1 MTEYSM
7 ALDPQKIPRHV
18 AIIMD
23 GNGRWAQRRGLMRV
37 RGHVAGIESVRVVSR
52 VARGLGISYL
62 TLFAFSEENWRR
74 PRMEIRVLMG
84 LMRSYLRRELAEMQA
99 NQIALKAIGNLSQ
112 LPERVRREL
121 AETIAATSHGSRM
134 DLTLALSYGG
144 RSEIVHA
151 VQSLAREVA
160 AGRLK
165 PEDIDAA
172 LFARSLYTAGMP
184 DPDLIIR
191 TSGEL
196 RLSNF
201 LLWQSAYTE
210 LYVTETLWPDFRE
223 DDFLKALETY
233 QQRDRRF
240 GLTQEQ
246 IDQIASRHDNLRK
259 GPGGISARVPPPFKL
274 PAHKTI
280 CPLPPV

>member
-1 MTEYSM
+1 M
-7 ALDPQKIPRHV
+7 
-18 AIIMD
+18 
-23 GNGRWAQRRGLMRV
+23 
-37 RGHVAGIESVRVVSR
+37 ESVRVVTR
-52 VARGLGISYL
+52 LARRLGISYL
-62 TLFAFSEENWRR
+62 TLFAFSEENWQR
-74 PRMEIRVLMG
+74 PAMEIRVLMA
-84 LMRSYLRRELAEMQA
+84 LMRSYLRRELKEMQD

-112 LPERVRREL
+112 LPERVQREL
-121 AETIAATSHGSRM
+121 EATIAATAAGAQM

-144 RSEIVHA
+144 RNEIVQA

-172 LFARSLYTAGMP
+172 RFSRALYTADMP

-191 TSGEL
+191 TSGEY

-223 DDFLKALETY
+223 DEFRQALETY

-246 IDQIASRHDNLRK
+246 IEALNGSE
-259 GPGGISARVPPPFKL
+259 
-274 PAHKTI
+274 
-280 CPLPPV
+280 

>member
-1 MTEYSM
+1 MTDDSM

-23 GNGRWAQRRGLMRV
+23 GNGRWAQRRGWFRV
-37 RGHVAGIESVRVVSR
+37 RGHVAGMESVRVVTR
-52 VARGLGISYL
+52 LARRLGISYL
-62 TLFAFSEENWRR
+62 TLFAFSEENWQR
-74 PRMEIRVLMG
+74 PAMEIRVLMA
-84 LMRSYLRRELAEMQA
+84 LMRSYLRRELQEMQD

-121 AETIAATSHGSRM
+121 EETIAATAAGDRM

-144 RSEIVHA
+144 RSEIVQA

-160 AGRLK
+160 AGLLS

-172 LFARSLYTAGMP
+172 RFSRALYTADMP

-191 TSGEL
+191 TSGEY

-210 LYVTETLWPDFRE
+210 LYVTDTLWPDFRE
-223 DDFLKALETY
+223 EEFLKALTTF

-246 IDQIASRHDNLRK
+246 IEALNGSEPRD
-259 GPGGISARVPPPFKL
+259 
-274 PAHKTI
+274 
-280 CPLPPV
+280 

>member
-1 MTEYSM
+1 LTDYSM

-23 GNGRWAQRRGLMRV
+23 GNGRWAQRRGWFRV

-52 VARGLGISYL
+52 VAQRLGISYL

-74 PRMEIRVLMG
+74 PRMEIRVLMA
-84 LMRSYLRRELAEMQA
+84 LMRSYLRRDVAEMQA
-99 NQIALKAIGNLSQ
+99 NQIALKAIGNLKM
-112 LPERVRREL
+112 LPEKVLQEL
-121 AETIAATSHGSRM
+121 EATIAATAAGTRM

-144 RSEIVHA
+144 RNEIVQA
-151 VQSLAREVA
+151 AQSLAREVA

-172 LFARSLYTAGMP
+172 RFARGLYTADMP
-184 DPDLIIR
+184 DPDLLIR
-191 TSGEL
+191 TSGEY

-210 LYVTETLWPDFRE
+210 LYVTDTLWPDFRE
-223 DDFLKALETY
+223 GEFLKALQTY

-246 IDQIASRHDNLRK
+246 IEALN
-259 GPGGISARVPPPFKL
+259 GPEPQD
-274 PAHKTI
+274 
-280 CPLPPV
+280 

>member
-1 MTEYSM
+1 MTEPFM
-7 ALDPQKIPRHV
+7 PLEPQKIPRHV

-52 VARGLGISYL
+52 VAHGLGISYL

-74 PRMEIRVLMG
+74 PRMEIRVLMA
-84 LMRSYLRRELAEMQA
+84 LMRSYLRRDLAEMKA
-99 NQIALKAIGNLSQ
+99 NQIALKAIGNLKL
-112 LPERVRREL
+112 LPERVLQEL
-121 AETIAATSHGSRM
+121 EYTIAATAGGTRM

-144 RSEIVHA
+144 RSEILHA
-151 VQSLAREVA
+151 VQTLAQEIA

-172 LFARSLYTAGMP
+172 LFSRYLYTNGMP

-191 TSGEL
+191 TSGEY

-201 LLWQSAYTE
+201 LLWQAAYTE

-223 DDFLKALETY
+223 ADFLKALETY
-233 QQRDRRF
+233 QQRQRRF

-246 IDQIASRHDNLRK
+246 IEAQSQ
-259 GPGGISARVPPPFKL
+259 
-274 PAHKTI
+274 
-280 CPLPPV
+280 

>member
-1 MTEYSM
+1 LTDNSKP
-7 ALDPQKIPRHV
+7 LDPQKIPRHV

-23 GNGRWAQRRGLMRV
+23 GNGRWAQRRGFHRV
-37 RGHVAGIESVRVVSR
+37 RGHVVGAESVRVVTR
-52 VARGLGISYL
+52 LARQLGISYL
-62 TLFAFSEENWRR
+62 TLFAFSEENWQR
-74 PRMEIRVLMG
+74 PGMEIRVLMA
-84 LMRSYLRRELAEMQA
+84 LLRRYLHRELSEMRD
-99 NQIALKAIGNLSQ
+99 NQIALKAIGDLSQ
-112 LPERVRREL
+112 LPEAVQRDLEQ
-121 AETIAATSHGSRM
+121 TIAATAEGARM

-151 VQSLAREVA
+151 AQTLAREVA
-160 AGRLK
+160 AGRLL

-172 LFARSLYTAGMP
+172 RFSRYLYTGGMP

-191 TSGEL
+191 TSGEY

-210 LYVTETLWPDFRE
+210 LYVTDTLWPDFRE
-223 DDFLKALETY
+223 DDFIKAIEVY

-246 IDQIASRHDNLRK
+246 IEAMEASNSRH
-259 GPGGISARVPPPFKL
+259 
-274 PAHKTI
+274 
-280 CPLPPV
+280 

>member
-1 MTEYSM
+1 MTDYSM

-23 GNGRWAQRRGLMRV
+23 GNGRWAQRRGWFRV
-37 RGHVAGIESVRVVSR
+37 RGHVAGMESVRVVTR
-52 VARGLGISYL
+52 LARRLGISYL
-62 TLFAFSEENWRR
+62 TLFAFSEENWQR
-74 PRMEIRVLMG
+74 PAMEIRVLMA
-84 LMRSYLRRELAEMQA
+84 LMRSYLRRELTEMQD

-121 AETIAATSHGSRM
+121 EETIAATAAGARM

-144 RSEIVHA
+144 RSEIVQA

-172 LFARSLYTAGMP
+172 RFSRSLYTADMP

-191 TSGEL
+191 TSGEY

-223 DDFLKALETY
+223 DEFLQALETY

-246 IDQIASRHDNLRK
+246 IEALNGSEPAALGCGGRAK
-259 GPGGISARVPPPFKL
+259 GESPF
-274 PAHKTI
+274 
-280 CPLPPV
+280 PLPQAPTPIP

>member
-7 ALDPQKIPRHV
+7 PVDPKKLPRHV

-37 RGHVAGIESVRVVSR
+37 RGHVAGIESVRVVTR
-52 VARGLGISYL
+52 LAHRLGISYL

-74 PRMEIRVLMG
+74 PRMEIRVLMA
-84 LMRSYLRRELAEMQA
+84 LMRSYLRRDVAEMKA
-99 NQIALKAIGNLSQ
+99 NQIALKAIGNLKL
-112 LPERVRREL
+112 LPERVLQEL
-121 AETIAATSHGSRM
+121 EYTIAATAPGTRM

-151 VQSLAREVA
+151 VQTLAQDIA

-172 LFARSLYTAGMP
+172 LFSRYLYTAGMP
-184 DPDLIIR
+184 DPDLLIR
-191 TSGEL
+191 TSGEY

-223 DDFLKALETY
+223 EAFLKALETY

-246 IDQIASRHDNLRK
+246 IETKTASESRH
-259 GPGGISARVPPPFKL
+259 
-274 PAHKTI
+274 
-280 CPLPPV
+280 

>member
-1 MTEYSM
+1 MTDYSM

-23 GNGRWAQRRGLMRV
+23 GNGRWAQRRGWYRV
-37 RGHVAGIESVRVVSR
+37 RGHVAGMESVRVVTR
-52 VARGLGISYL
+52 LARRLGISHL
-62 TLFAFSEENWRR
+62 TLFAFSEENWQR
-74 PRMEIRVLMG
+74 PAMEIKVLMA
-84 LMRSYLRRELAEMQA
+84 LMRSYLRRELTEMRD
-99 NQIALKAIGNLSQ
+99 NQIALKAIGNLAL

-121 AETIAATSHGSRM
+121 AETIDATAAGAQM

-144 RSEIVHA
+144 RSEIVQA

-172 LFARSLYTAGMP
+172 RFSRALYTADMP

-191 TSGEL
+191 TSGEY

-201 LLWQSAYTE
+201 LLWQSAYAE
-210 LYVTETLWPDFRE
+210 LYFTEVLWPDFDAAAYGQVLQAYAGR
-223 DDFLKALETY
+223 
-233 QQRDRRF
+233 QRRF
-240 GLTQEQ
+240 GQTAEQ
-246 IDQIASRHDNLRK
+246 VEATA
-259 GPGGISARVPPPFKL
+259 GG
-274 PAHKTI
+274 
-280 CPLPPV
+280 

>member
-1 MTEYSM
+1 LTEHFM
-7 ALDPQKIPRHV
+7 PLDPQNIPRHV

-23 GNGRWAQRRGLMRV
+23 GNGRWAQRQGLHRV
-37 RGHVAGIESVRVVSR
+37 RGHVVGAESVRVVTR
-52 VARGLGISYL
+52 QARKLGISYL
-62 TLFAFSEENWRR
+62 TLFAFSEENWQR
-74 PRMEIRVLMG
+74 PGMEIRVLMA
-84 LMRSYLRRELAEMQA
+84 LLRRYLHRELSEMRD

-112 LPERVRREL
+112 LPEAVQRDL
-121 AETIAATSHGSRM
+121 AQTIAATAAGARM

-144 RSEIVHA
+144 RSEIVQA

-160 AGRLK
+160 AGRLA
-165 PEDIDAA
+165 PDDIDAA
-172 LFARSLYTAGMP
+172 LFSRSLYTAGLP

-191 TSGEL
+191 TSGEY

-223 DDFLKALETY
+223 AELFQALETY
-233 QQRDRRF
+233 QQRQRRF

-246 IDQIASRHDNLRK
+246 IEAMEATEPRY
-259 GPGGISARVPPPFKL
+259 
-274 PAHKTI
+274 
-280 CPLPPV
+280 

>member
-1 MTEYSM
+1 MTEDSM

-23 GNGRWAQRRGLMRV
+23 GNGRWAQRRGLYRV
-37 RGHVAGIESVRVVSR
+37 RGHVAGMESVRAVTR
-52 VARGLGISYL
+52 LARRLGISHL
-62 TLFAFSEENWRR
+62 TLFAFSEENWQR
-74 PRMEIRVLMG
+74 PAMEIRVLMA
-84 LMRSYLRRELAEMQA
+84 LMRSFLRRELVEMQD
-99 NQIALKAIGNLSQ
+99 NQIALKAIGNLKQ
-112 LPERVRREL
+112 LPDRVRREL
-121 AETIAATSHGSRM
+121 QETIAATAAGAKM
-134 DLTLALSYGG
+134 DLTLAVSYGG

-151 VQSLAREVA
+151 VQTLARDVA
-160 AGRLK
+160 AGRLT

-172 LFARSLYTAGMP
+172 LFARYLCTAGLP

-191 TSGEL
+191 TSGEY

-223 DDFLKALETY
+223 DEFLKALETF
-233 QQRDRRF
+233 QQRARRF

-246 IDQIASRHDNLRK
+246 IEALNNSEPRH
-259 GPGGISARVPPPFKL
+259 
-274 PAHKTI
+274 
-280 CPLPPV
+280 

>member
-1 MTEYSM
+1 
-7 ALDPQKIPRHV
+7 
-18 AIIMD
+18 MD
-23 GNGRWAQRRGLMRV
+23 GNGRWAQRQGLHRV
-37 RGHVAGIESVRVVSR
+37 RGHVVGAESVRVVSR
-52 VARGLGISYL
+52 LARRLGISYL
-62 TLFAFSEENWRR
+62 TLFAFSEENWQR
-74 PRMEIRVLMG
+74 PAMEIRVLMA
-84 LMRSYLRRELAEMQA
+84 LLRRYLHRELAEMQD

-112 LPERVRREL
+112 LPEGVRRDLE
-121 AETIAATSHGSRM
+121 ATIDATAAGARM

-151 VQSLAREVA
+151 VQTLAREVA
-160 AGRLK
+160 AGRLA

-172 LFARSLYTAGMP
+172 RFSRSLYTAGLP

-191 TSGEL
+191 TSGEY

-223 DDFLKALETY
+223 DDFVKALETY
-233 QQRDRRF
+233 QQRQRRF

-246 IDQIASRHDNLRK
+246 IEALEASNSRH
-259 GPGGISARVPPPFKL
+259 
-274 PAHKTI
+274 
-280 CPLPPV
+280 

>member
-1 MTEYSM
+1 MTASTKHLQ
-7 ALDPQKIPRHV
+7 ALDPRKIPRHV

-23 GNGRWAQRRGLMRV
+23 GNGRWAQRRGMYRV
-37 RGHVAGIESVRVVSR
+37 RGHVAGMESVRVVTR
-52 VARGLGISYL
+52 LARRLGISHL
-62 TLFAFSEENWRR
+62 TLFAFSEENWQR
-74 PRMEIRVLMG
+74 PAMEIRVLMA
-84 LMRSYLRRELAEMQA
+84 LMRSYLRRELREMLD
-99 NQIALKAIGNLSQ
+99 NQIALKAIGNLAQ

-121 AETIAATSHGSRM
+121 EETISATASGAKM
-134 DLTLALSYGG
+134 DLTLAVSYGG
-144 RSEIVHA
+144 RSEIVQA
-151 VQSLAREVA
+151 VQTLARDVA

-172 LFARSLYTAGMP
+172 LFSRYLYTAAMP

-191 TSGEL
+191 TSGEY

-223 DDFLKALETY
+223 DEFRKALESY
-233 QQRDRRF
+233 QHRDRRF

-246 IDQIASRHDNLRK
+246 IEAQTAPEPRH
-259 GPGGISARVPPPFKL
+259 
-274 PAHKTI
+274 
-280 CPLPPV
+280 

>member
-1 MTEYSM
+1 LTERAM
-7 ALDPQKIPRHV
+7 PLDSTKLPRHV

-23 GNGRWAQRRGLMRV
+23 GNGRWAQRRGLLRV
-37 RGHVAGIESVRVVSR
+37 RGHVAGMESVRVVTR
-52 VARGLGISYL
+52 LARRLGISHL
-62 TLFAFSEENWRR
+62 TLFAFSEENWQR
-74 PRMEIRVLMG
+74 PRMEIRVLMA
-84 LMRSYLRRELAEMQA
+84 LMRSYLHRELKEMRD

-112 LPERVRREL
+112 LPERVLQDLEK
-121 AETIAATSHGSRM
+121 TMAATAPGAQM
-134 DLTLALSYGG
+134 DLTLAVSYGG
-144 RSEIVHA
+144 RSEIVQA
-151 VQSLAREVA
+151 VRALAREVA

-172 LFARSLYTAGMP
+172 LFARHLYTADMP

-191 TSGEL
+191 TSGEY

-210 LYVTETLWPDFRE
+210 LYVTDTLWPDFRE
-223 DDFLKALETY
+223 EAFREALATY

-246 IDQIASRHDNLRK
+246 IKALN
-259 GPGGISARVPPPFKL
+259 GA
-274 PAHKTI
+274 
-280 CPLPPV
+280 

>member
-1 MTEYSM
+1 M
-7 ALDPQKIPRHV
+7 A
-18 AIIMD
+18 
-23 GNGRWAQRRGLMRV
+23 
-37 RGHVAGIESVRVVSR
+37 
-52 VARGLGISYL
+52 
-62 TLFAFSEENWRR
+62 
-74 PRMEIRVLMG
+74 
-84 LMRSYLRRELAEMQA
+84 LMRSYLRRELAEMQD
-99 NQIALKAIGNLSQ
+99 NQIALKAIGNLKQ
-112 LPERVRREL
+112 LPERVLREL
-121 AETIAATSHGSRM
+121 EYTIAATAGGTRM

-151 VQSLAREVA
+151 VQTLAQEMA

-172 LFARSLYTAGMP
+172 LFSRSLYTAGMP

-191 TSGEL
+191 TSGEY

-223 DDFLKALETY
+223 ADFLKALETY
-233 QQRDRRF
+233 QQRQRRF

-246 IDQIASRHDNLRK
+246 IEAQAQVASRHENLWE
-259 GPGGISARVPPPFKL
+259 GPGGISARVPPPLKL
-274 PAHKTI
+274 PSPKLFAR
-280 CPLPPV
+280 CSRFD